1 MKNIQNIKTFA
12 VHTLGCSKNVVDS
25 ENLIGKIEA
34 NGFSYTED
42 LKETDA
48 LIINTCGFI
57 KSAKDENVNY
67 ILQAAELR
75 KKGKIKKLIVMG
87 CLAERYKS
95 ELESQIHEVDNFFGL
110 NATDEILNSL
120 GEPNL
125 KYELAGER
133 HLLTPKH
140 YAYLKLA
147 EGCNRTCSFCAIPL
161 IRGKHLSL
169 PKEELVNSAKKIANA
184 GIKELVL
191 ISQDSSYYGK
201 DLYGK
206 NELANLMNDL
216 ADIEL
221 LRRIRLMY
229 VYPSQ
234 FPMEVLDVIR
244 DRPNICNYI
253 DMPLQHI
260 SDKLLKSMRRGIT
273 KAQTYKLI
281 ENIRKAIPNVTFR
294 STFIVGYPEETEQD
308 FLELLDFIKEVEL
321 DRVGVFTYSQEEG
334 TRAFE
339 LGDPIPEEVKEQRR
353 GEIMLAQQDISL
365 RKNLKQL
372 NKELE
377 VIVDEFSEGYYYTRT
392 EGDAPEID
400 NAVLVKSNLKLQQG
414 DFIKVKITKA
424 EAYDLYGKQVL
435 NNQPTD

>member
-1 MKNIQNIKTFA
+1 MKNIDNIKTFA

-34 NGFSYTED
+34 NGYEYTEN
-42 LKETDA
+42 LKIADA
-48 LIINTCGFI
+48 MIINTCGFI

-95 ELESQIHEVDNFFGL
+95 ELEAQIHEVDNFFGL
-110 NATDEILNSL
+110 NATDQIINSFGKPDL
-120 GEPNL
+120 RF
-125 KYELAGER
+125 ELAGER

-140 YAYLKLA
+140 YAYLKLS

-161 IRGKHLSL
+161 IRGKHISL
-169 PKEELVNSAKKIANA
+169 PKEELINSAIKIANQ
-184 GIKELVL
+184 GVKELVL
-191 ISQDSSYYGK
+191 IAQDSSYYGK

-206 NELANLMNDL
+206 IELSSILNEL
-216 ADIEL
+216 ADIEQF
-221 LRRIRLMY
+221 RRIRLMY

-234 FPMEVLDVIR
+234 FPLEVLDVIR
-244 DRPNICNYI
+244 DRENICNYI

-273 KAQTYKLI
+273 KAQTYSII
-281 ENIRKAIPNVTFR
+281 EKIRKAIPDVTFR
-294 STFIVGYPEETEQD
+294 STFIVGYPGETEED
-308 FLELLDFIKEVEL
+308 FNELLDFIKEVQL

-334 TRAFE
+334 TKAFD

-365 RKNLKQL
+365 KKNIKQV
-372 NKELE
+372 NTEVE
-377 VIVDEFSEGYYYTRT
+377 VIVDEFSNGYYYTRT
-392 EGDAPEID
+392 EADAPEID
-400 NAVLVKSNLKLQQG
+400 NAVLVKSDVKLKQG

-424 EAYDLYGKQVL
+424 DAYDLFGKYVV
-435 NNQPTD
+435 